1 MDEKPL
7 RTDNLIIKR
16 YEKANTLSDNSQ
28 RWWFALYTKP
38 RSEFKAAEQ
47 IQTAGVQLYLPTV
60 TRLKQWSDR
69 RKKIT
74 EPVLKGYIFIFA
86 NEKERIISLEQ
97 YSVVKCIS
105 ERGRPAKIPEWQ
117 IENLKKMLSTQSD
130 VIVKEGL
137 VPGVKIRIKEGPFE
151 GTIGVLQEIDN
162 EKTLAVSIDLLN
174 RSVIAHLPK
183 ESIIEIIKG

>member
-1 MDEKPL
+1 M
-7 RTDNLIIKR
+7 
-16 YEKANTLSDNSQ
+16 LSDINE

-47 IQTAGVQLYLPTV
+47 IGEAGIQYYLPSV
-60 TRLKQWSDR
+60 TRIKQWSDR
-69 RKKIT
+69 KKKIT
-74 EPVLKGYIFIFA
+74 EPLLRGYIFIFA
-86 NEKERIISLEQ
+86 NEKERIVSLEQ
-97 YSVVKCIS
+97 YSVVRCLA

-117 IENLKKMLSTQSD
+117 IDNLKKMLNTESD

-137 VPGVKIRIKEGPFE
+137 VSGVKIRIKEGPFE
-151 GTIGVLQEIDN
+151 GVVGIFREIDN

-183 ESIIEIIKG
+183 DSIVEILK